1 MNEFKGTKGPWQ
13 VGRETID
20 GDIRIINPDG
30 AMVAMTEV
38 KTGDGYLWSPS
49 TVAENANLIAAA
61 PELLEA
67 LQLIIKDLRIRAKVS
82 GDIDD
87 DGTVVLDIG
96 SGALMKANDAISK
109 ALGQ

>member
-1 MNEFKGTKGPWQ
+1 MQEFKGTPGPWFYSGKHEECKVRY
-13 VGRETID
+13 VGTSTERD
-20 GDIRIINPDG
+20 PL
-30 AMVAMTEV
+30 TEV
-38 KTGDGYLWSPS
+38 AVIFTGEPEEIQ
-49 TVAENANLIAAA
+49 ANANLIAAA

-67 LQLIIKDLRIRAKVS
+67 LQLIIKDLRIRAKVR

-96 SGALMKANDAISK
+96 SGVLMKANDAIAK